1 MVLMY
6 QPRKSVLQRHSVI
19 TQNTNRLLTLT
30 GQLLDFQKIGAHK
43 FEMTMECV
51 DITSLLRETVARFEP
66 TISKKNKELALHI
79 PEESIEAVGDKE
91 AITKILSNLLN
102 NALKY
107 ARHSICVE
115 LQRETEAFLV
125 RVTSD
130 GDKIPAEIS
139 QQIFEPFYQA
149 AKKDSASFGVGI
161 GLPLARSLASLHRGK
176 LYLDSEHEDNSFVLS
191 VPLVENTL
199 RSLPKLEEITVE
211 TDTLGEG
218 VPVEAEMK
226 SYVLLLV
233 EDNETMLEF
242 MSERLLE
249 VFTVE
254 TAKNGQEALEVLRSR
269 RIDLVISDI
278 MMPVMNGWELCKE
291 IKSDM
296 DLSHIPV
303 IFLTAKNDIDSKI
316 NGLKIGAEAYVEKPF
331 SFNYLK
337 TQIVSLL
344 YNRQKEREAFS
355 KRPFFPTNKMQMNK
369 VDEEFMNKVIRTI
382 EENIIDT
389 NLNVEHLAEILGMS
403 RSSLLRKIKMLSNLS
418 PVDFIRLIR
427 LRKAA
432 ELIHEGKY
440 LIGDICFMV
449 GINSPSY
456 FSKLFL
462 KQFGMTPKDFEKQSQ
477 ADKEKIDMPS

>member
-1 MVLMY
+1 MRTPLTLING
-6 QPRKSVLQRHSVI
+6 PLETLQEMEIADPKIQKNLSVI

-79 PEESIEAVGDKE
+79 PEESIEAVVDKE

-191 VPLVENTL
+191 VPL
-199 RSLPKLEEITVE
+199 
-211 TDTLGEG
+211 
-218 VPVEAEMK
+218 
-226 SYVLLLV
+226 
-233 EDNETMLEF
+233 
-242 MSERLLE
+242 
-249 VFTVE
+249 
-254 TAKNGQEALEVLRSR
+254 
-269 RIDLVISDI
+269 
-278 MMPVMNGWELCKE
+278 
-291 IKSDM
+291 
-296 DLSHIPV
+296 
-303 IFLTAKNDIDSKI
+303 SKI
-316 NGLKIGAEAYVEKPF
+316 PCGLCP
-331 SFNYLK
+331 SW
-337 TQIVSLL
+337 
-344 YNRQKEREAFS
+344 
-355 KRPFFPTNKMQMNK
+355 KR
-369 VDEEFMNKVIRTI
+369 
-382 EENIIDT
+382 
-389 NLNVEHLAEILGMS
+389 
-403 RSSLLRKIKMLSNLS
+403 
-418 PVDFIRLIR
+418 
-427 LRKAA
+427 
-432 ELIHEGKY
+432 
-440 LIGDICFMV
+440 
-449 GINSPSY
+449 
-456 FSKLFL
+456 
-462 KQFGMTPKDFEKQSQ
+462 
-477 ADKEKIDMPS
+477 